1 MYDVKP
7 DKSKAKPKDAG
18 PALGFVPRSA
28 QQAQALNQAPDSI
41 PAMVKPGEFVLPP
54 DTVHA
59 MGGPEQLHGIV
70 AATHTPAPNTAVVPK
85 GFKPEVF
92 FADGEFGKDERNRPN
107 FFPGNSPDAGANIY
121 AGFGPSKAPA
131 AAAKPTQ
138 VPATQVEGWRTKAVM
153 DGAAEDAQALWERGN
168 IAGTAGALTR
178 GAITAIPT
186 AIGEVAYNTVAPIA
200 RGIGGFY
207 EGLTGGTPDAPS
219 TSNAG
224 MPAPTTAAKP
234 VAPAAGTGVSV
245 RPEDSPAITDARSAT
260 TVATAPAAQAAQPAN
275 QPRQVADGVY
285 AYGRGQ
291 YGDNPSGMGFPAG
304 FTGRPNAQNNAAA
317 ENLAINNQVP
327 AVSAAQGA
335 PAVITSPTVRYSG
348 NDWQARNDLRN
359 LEVSASSIT
368 NRPGYGAAG
377 RGQQAPAVEAYQAAL
392 NADLAARNAQP
403 GFDMAAAR
411 ENAALQREG
420 MQQAG
425 ATTRAGIQEQG
436 ANRRDGNR
444 TALAAQELD
453 MKREAQGFQ
462 TRAAQQLETLRNIV
476 LDPKATPEQRKQAQD
491 AILVLSGK
499 ADESPYEFKVSP
511 TIRNADGSTTEGSA
525 WRFNRA
531 TGQAERVDGGQR
543 AIPPLKENPAAM
555 AIVNN
560 DSLSLEQRR
569 EALKKLGYQ

>member
-1 MYDVKP
+1 
-7 DKSKAKPKDAG
+7 
-18 PALGFVPRSA
+18 
-28 QQAQALNQAPDSI
+28 
-41 PAMVKPGEFVLPP
+41 
-54 DTVHA
+54 
-59 MGGPEQLHGIV
+59 
-70 AATHTPAPNTAVVPK
+70 
-85 GFKPEVF
+85 
-92 FADGEFGKDERNRPN
+92 
-107 FFPGNSPDAGANIY
+107 
-121 AGFGPSKAPA
+121 
-131 AAAKPTQ
+131 
-138 VPATQVEGWRTKAVM
+138 
-153 DGAAEDAQALWERGN
+153 
-168 IAGTAGALTR
+168 
-178 GAITAIPT
+178 
-186 AIGEVAYNTVAPIA
+186 
-200 RGIGGFY
+200 
-207 EGLTGGTPDAPS
+207 
-219 TSNAG
+219 
-224 MPAPTTAAKP
+224 
-234 VAPAAGTGVSV
+234 
-245 RPEDSPAITDARSAT
+245 
-260 TVATAPAAQAAQPAN
+260 
-275 QPRQVADGVY
+275 
-285 AYGRGQ
+285 
-291 YGDNPSGMGFPAG
+291 
-304 FTGRPNAQNNAAA
+304 
-317 ENLAINNQVP
+317 
-327 AVSAAQGA
+327 
-335 PAVITSPTVRYSG
+335 
-348 NDWQARNDLRN
+348 
-359 LEVSASSIT
+359 
-368 NRPGYGAAG
+368 
-377 RGQQAPAVEAYQAAL
+377 VEAYQAAL

-476 LDPKATPEQRKQAQD
+476 LDPKATPEQRKQAQE
-491 AILVLSGK
+491 AMRALSGK